1 MTQITAS
8 NGKKHLLLLINLLFS
23 SIPFTFIIGTSALNL
38 NIVLF
43 IIVSLTFLFKDF
55 LKLKFSLT
63 DKIIIIFFT
72 FVTFTGLF
80 NTVENYYFGD
90 REYIYLP
97 GIPLAD
103 GKNHDFTILLKTFSY
118 LRYLILYFVLKLL
131 VEKGWLKYNLFFIS
145 SSFFCLFVSLDII
158 FQYFVGVDIFG
169 YQSPAVRKLSGPFHE
184 ELIAGSYIQRF
195 SLFLLF
201 LFPIFYK
208 IKNRIILSF
217 VCLFLFSLIL
227 VSLIMSGNRMP
238 FLLFLITIFLIIITE
253 KQLKKYFWFISL
265 FASIAFAILFYA
277 NKNIA
282 VNYKNFFKE
291 TVIIAK
297 VINPVNLFKD
307 YDFDRTHLPDHFDE
321 FESFYDT
328 WRMNKFIG
336 GGVRSFRLNCP
347 KRKNIY
353 IGHTPEAS
361 ERKTCNIHPHNYYL
375 EILTELGLVG
385 FIVFLAII
393 SRVLW
398 GYIHLNNFFDNSS
411 VQRKIV
417 VTFFM
422 LFFAEI
428 FPLKSSGSFF
438 ASSNSTFIFILLA
451 ITAALINKRKT

>member
-1 MTQITAS
+1 MTQITAL
-8 NGKKHLLLLINLLFS
+8 NNKKHLLINLLFS
-23 SIPFTFIIGTSALNL
+23 SIPFTFIIGISALNL
-38 NIVLF
+38 NILLF
-43 IIVSLTFLFKDF
+43 IVAGFSLFFKDF

-63 DKIIIIFFT
+63 DKIVIIFFS
-72 FVTFTGLF
+72 FIVFTGLF

-103 GKNHDFTILLKTFSY
+103 GKNHDFTILLKTFAY

-131 VEKGWLKYNLFFIS
+131 IEKGYLKYKIFFIS

-158 FQYFVGVDIFG
+158 FQYFMGVDVFG
-169 YQSPAVRKLSGPFHE
+169 YESPTARKLSGPFHE

-201 LFPIFYK
+201 LFPVFYK
-208 IKNRIILSF
+208 IKNKIILSF

-227 VSLIMSGNRMP
+227 ISLIIAGNRIP

-253 KQLKKYFWFISL
+253 KQLKKYIWFILL
-265 FASIAFAILFYA
+265 FGSIVFTTLFYT
-277 NKNIA
+277 NKNI
-282 VNYKNFFKE
+282 NINFKNFFRE
-291 TVIIAK
+291 TTVIFK
-297 VINPVNLFKD
+297 VINPINLFKN
-307 YDFDRTHLPDHFDE
+307 YSFDRANLPEHFDE

-328 WRMNKFIG
+328 WHMNKYIG

-353 IGHTPEAS
+353 IGATPESS
-361 ERKTCNIHPHNYYL
+361 ERGTCNTHPHNYYL

-385 FIVFLAII
+385 FIISLVII

-398 GYIHLNNFFDNSS
+398 GYVYFNSFFDNNSI
-411 VQRKIV
+411 QRKIIIP
-417 VTFFM
+417 FFM

-451 ITAALINKRKT
+451 VTATLIDKRKT